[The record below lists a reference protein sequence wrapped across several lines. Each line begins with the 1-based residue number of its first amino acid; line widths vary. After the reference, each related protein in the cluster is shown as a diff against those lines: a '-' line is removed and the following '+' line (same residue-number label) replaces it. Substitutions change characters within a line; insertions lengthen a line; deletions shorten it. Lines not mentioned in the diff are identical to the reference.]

1 VEGAFDAPAI
11 WFLTPPKRT
20 MEEDTVYVCPLY
32 VIDD

>member
-11 WFLTPPKRT
+11 WILTPLKRT
-20 MEEDTVYVCPLY
+20 MEEDTVYVCLLY